1 MMDFDPVWGG
11 CFDMTNTEFYAAAA
25 PYVAVYAL
33 MLGIGVVRVVAGRKP
48 CVLLDLSRRR
58 GR

>member
-1 MMDFDPVWGG
+1 MDFDPVWGG
-11 CFDMTNTEFYAAAA
+11 CFEMTNAEVYAAAA

-33 MLGIGVVRVVAGRKP
+33 MLGIGIVGMVARRKP
-48 CVLLDLSRRR
+48 RVLLDVSGRR